1 MKMVSTL
8 ILTFTLEMKKI
19 NVVIN
24 SSLLVYIENG
34 GIGIQGK
41 YQKYKVVLV
50 KENTL
55 WKKTKRCSP
64 INDAESIMNTF
75 KLIIE

>member
-24 SSLLVYIENG
+24 TPLLVYIENE

-41 YQKYKVVLV
+41 YQ
-50 KENTL
+50 
-55 WKKTKRCSP
+55 
-64 INDAESIMNTF
+64 
-75 KLIIE
+75 